1 MLGVKLA
8 TILTVTLPLALPT
21 LDRSSTLTVATW
33 IHALHLYGAAAITA
47 FGWAVCALLDWD
59 ATPWLPL
66 WFCGALFVYNLDRLR
81 RDPADALN
89 VPQRVAAV
97 QRLHG
102 SSALVAVLSALVL
115 VGVPSL
121 RRDWITLAL
130 VIGGALVCMSYSIPL
145 IGFRLKDVPVL
156 KTFIAPSIVAA
167 AIVGLPGLHEGMP
180 ARRALLALVALRAWG
195 FLFFN
200 MILCD
205 LRDVEGDRH
214 AGTLS
219 LPAWLGL
226 RRTRGLLVALILVI
240 EGLTLAALAFAPGE
254 DRARWGWMALVAPIY
269 LSALFVAVRG
279 PRPERFYEW
288 FVEGMLF
295 MPALVVALA

>member
-1 MLGVKLA
+1 MRLA
-8 TILTVTLPLALPT
+8 ANALSTAVPAHAEPAFPSPATLLHT
-21 LDRSSTLTVATW
+21 LH
-33 IHALHLYGAAAITA
+33 IYGAAAITA

-66 WFCGALFVYNLDRLR
+66 WFCGALLVYNLDRLR

-89 VPQRVAAV
+89 VPQRVAAM

-102 SSALVAVLSALVL
+102 SSALAAVLSAGVL
-115 VGVPSL
+115 VGVPIL

-130 VIGGALVCMSYSIPL
+130 VIGGALVCVSYSIPV

-156 KTFIAPSIVAA
+156 KTFIAPTIVTA
-167 AIVGLPGLHEGMP
+167 AILGLPGLHEGLP
-180 ARRALLALVALRAWG
+180 ARRALLVVVALRAWG
-195 FLFFN
+195 FLLFN

-205 LRDVEGDRH
+205 LRDVEGDRRV
-214 AGTLS
+214 GTLS
-219 LPAWLGL
+219 LPAWLGR
-226 RRTRGLLVALILVI
+226 RRTRGLLVVLILVI
-240 EGLTLAALAFAPGE
+240 EGLTLAALASAPGE
-254 DRARWGWMALVAPIY
+254 DRARWGWMAVAAPVY
-269 LSALFVAVRG
+269 LSALFIAVRV
-279 PRPERFYEW
+279 PRSERFYEW